1 MTLVI
6 ICFRTCT
13 TGSTVKK
20 ETRVETLFS
29 VLRND
34 QECIRKKENANA
46 HVNQQECINKDKSD
60 LSGAL
65 NKCAPKNGEETSG
78 TISIV

>member
-1 MTLVI
+1 MV

-13 TGSTVKK
+13 TGPTVKK

-34 QECIRKKENANA
+34 QACIRKKRNANA

-65 NKCAPKNGEETSG
+65 NKCAPKNGGETSG
-78 TISIV
+78 TMSRV